1 MASYFDMG
9 NYGNIFVKT
18 KWQGKCHLKRM
29 PSFKTVSE
37 HSKCPVVDEHS
48 HDTKLPKR
56 HVGYDFE
63 RQADSI
69 CFE

>member
-1 MASYFDMG
+1 
-9 NYGNIFVKT
+9 
-18 KWQGKCHLKRM
+18 M

-63 RQADSI
+63 RQAYSI
-69 CFE
+69 GFVWNFYFELILPLPYHMP